1 MSVYSEGNARGSS
14 GRRDPTSKPKK
25 VAYGD
30 SGPAI
35 GGIRERNPMR
45 RFFLAG
51 GSRKAAIDAMC
62 AHCLGCSIDSVEPG
76 YQAAIK
82 HCRSEACPLWRFRPY
97 RLMEVRS

>member
-1 MSVYSEGNARGSS
+1 MSIYSEGSVRGAD
-14 GRRDPTSKPKK
+14 GRQASTPKRKK

-30 SGPAI
+30 SGPAS
-35 GGIRERNPMR
+35 GVIRERNPMR

-62 AHCLGCSIDSVEPG
+62 AHCMGCSIDSVEPG

-82 HCRSEACPLWRFRPY
+82 HCQSEACPLWRFRPY